1 VKFYRKQKYSIAK
14 QYKIT
19 VAELDAA
26 NPILERSFKIGQK
39 IIIQKKKIMYPL
51 LLSKEMKEEVM
62 LKETIVAYKPSL
74 NDAVTIL
81 SQLLM
86 VAI

>member
-26 NPILERSFKIGQK
+26 NPILEREALKLV
-39 IIIQKKKIMYPL
+39 KKSL
-51 LLSKEMKEEVM
+51 
-62 LKETIVAYKPSL
+62 YKRRK
-74 NDAVTIL
+74 
-81 SQLLM
+81 
-86 VAI
+86 